1 MSPRGRCQPLSRPL
15 CLGLCCEIQKG
26 PLTLTTEAEQH
37 GSSQHC
43 PQESHVLLTSKR
55 RCGNEEALSVPLH

>member
-1 MSPRGRCQPLSRPL
+1 MSPRGRCQPLSCPL
-15 CLGLCCEIQKG
+15 CLCLCCEIQKG

-43 PQESHVLLTSKR
+43 QGESHVLLTSQR
-55 RCGNEEALSVPLH
+55 SCVNEDALSVPLH